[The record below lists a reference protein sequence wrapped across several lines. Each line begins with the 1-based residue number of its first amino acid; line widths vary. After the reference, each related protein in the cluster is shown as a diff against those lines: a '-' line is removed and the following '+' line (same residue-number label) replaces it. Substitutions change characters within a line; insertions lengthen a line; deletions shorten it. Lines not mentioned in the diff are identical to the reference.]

1 MQLRTA
7 PLRPSALFS
16 IQDHNQYP
24 LALNGLSMAEMEKK
38 NTLFLIHPSRPPEEG
53 ILIRW

>member
-1 MQLRTA
+1 MQLRTT